1 MIENDQLW
9 WILTDYDR
17 FWPIMIDTDR
27 YWPIMIDFDRLW
39 SILTDVY
46 HGSDLIKNRK
56 VRIINL
62 PLRKY
67 GHYPISRGLQSF
79 AASADKLGCV
89 STASEG
95 FLSSSL
101 TIIIKAAVLNERSR
115 TRTNK
120 KMMNW
125 VPLQLFLALCD
136 YEICTK
142 KNGTRKAP
150 THFTVCVLPQ
160 KIGPFTISHL
170 YQGNTKLNVFRQVL
184 ISKEFF
190 CFDLEELSSDA
201 HGTIHFRTALS
212 FWVLFW

>member
-120 KMMNW
+120 KKWWIECHCNFSWLFVTMRFAQKRM
-125 VPLQLFLALCD
+125 VQEKLPRTLQCVF
-136 YEICTK
+136 YHK
-142 KNGTRKAP
+142 KS
-150 THFTVCVLPQ
+150 VLLRSV
-160 KIGPFTISHL
+160 ISIKE
-170 YQGNTKLNVFRQVL
+170 TLN
-184 ISKEFF
+184 
-190 CFDLEELSSDA
+190 
-201 HGTIHFRTALS
+201 
-212 FWVLFW
+212 